1 MLVNVKSNAMA
12 RRSYSQYCGLARA
25 LDVVGERWALLIV
38 RELLLAPAR
47 YGELE
52 RALPGIA
59 SNLLAMRL
67 RELQAA
73 GVLERRLSEDRPGVL
88 YALTPW
94 GQQLREPLA
103 GLIRWSAPLMLDGP
117 RGESFRPHWL
127 VVALGALLEGASA
140 PEQRCVAVE
149 VDGTLIGIA
158 VDRAGA
164 SVGLGAAPGT
174 EATLSADAATVLAL
188 AAGALSADQAVAAG
202 SCSGRSQALAEVFA
216 T

>member
-67 RELQAA
+67 R
-73 GVLERRLSEDRPGVL
+73 R
-88 YALTPW
+88 
-94 GQQLREPLA
+94 
-103 GLIRWSAPLMLDGP
+103 IAPASCT
-117 RGESFRPHWL
+117 RSPH
-127 VVALGALLEGASA
+127 GASSCA
-140 PEQRCVAVE
+140 SRS
-149 VDGTLIGIA
+149 
-158 VDRAGA
+158 RA
-164 SVGLGAAPGT
+164 
-174 EATLSADAATVLAL
+174 
-188 AAGALSADQAVAAG
+188 
-202 SCSGRSQALAEVFA
+202 
-216 T
+216 